1 MIHSHSNSS
10 SGMSWTSMLLNE
22 TFRSTGSFLYTSP
35 SNLAPVAKQLW
46 QYWSPLFLNS
56 GIISYLK
63 PHIYTWN
70 LIRPLFLLNHGRPT
84 VTTAVGSFKAG
95 EWKAASPR
103 VEAQTNSFKV
113 FLWKLTNMGY
123 MLSNPYEMTNE
134 SDRRGQSC
142 QKLFCTSLT
151 DEIDW
156 LENHMNT
163 RTVFLVCMFQVLSQN
178 ITLNCSNSSM
188 GVSSLRSLQWHE
200 DNDSSRLTRRCCCR
214 VPSLKVLRSRLLYD
228 LWNKFV
234 LFAFASFGL
243 YF

>member
-178 ITLNCSNSSM
+178 ITFTFKFQYGRLKSQVSPVTWRQWLIEANEEMLLSCSIVK
-188 GVSSLRSLQWHE
+188 G
-200 DNDSSRLTRRCCCR
+200 
-214 VPSLKVLRSRLLYD
+214 LKIEIIVWLV
-228 LWNKFV
+228 K
-234 LFAFASFGL
+234 
-243 YF
+243 